1 MIEESDNI
9 NKNFSYLTRRTANK
23 TYIKYVLFNATAK
36 YLHVFMATIN
46 KLRQVTVKHVL
57 LKRK

>member
-1 MIEESDNI
+1 MSRN
-9 NKNFSYLTRRTANK
+9 LTRRTANK
-23 TYIKYVLFNATAK
+23 THIKYVLFNATAK